1 MQDYYNRI
9 QAIKEE
15 IGYED
20 YKKIMDKVT
29 MFRHLELREQ
39 DRFIA
44 TMFEFPKLQSFLLES
59 QMRDEGI
66 TPLINCENR
75 ND

>member
-20 YKKIMDKVT
+20 FRKIMDKVT

-39 DRFIA
+39 DRFIQQ
-44 TMFEFPKLQSFLLES
+44 MFEFPKLQSFLLEI
-59 QMRDEGI
+59 QLNDEGI
-66 TPLINCENR
+66 TLEIKSEGKN
-75 ND
+75 